1 MFPTVFLSGFT
12 ANDFQTNQGGDNGVK
27 YIKPQTASICKLAIG
42 YQESSQKGTPA
53 IVLTFTNETGETNTN
68 TLYITEGGF
77 NITKQTVARIAEHA
91 NLKEALISY
100 TNKTF
105 ATAQDWVNCVAG
117 VLDNAQVGVAFKGEE
132 YVNSNSEVKTKAVMW
147 YTFTAT
153 PEAVDA
159 AVKYIAAN
167 PDKAVKRLPTQAT
180 TDTFTPGINV
190 NAIDP
195 FASNPLANATT
206 GVAVADGVVRD
217 AQGNV
222 LF

>member
-1 MFPTVFLSGFT
+1 MFGTMFLSGFT
-12 ANDFQTNQGGDNGVK
+12 ANDFQTNNQGGENVK
-27 YIKPQTASICKLAIG
+27 YIKPQTASICNVAVG

-53 IVLTFTNETGETNTN
+53 IVLTFTNDAGETNTT

-77 NITKQTVARIAEHA
+77 NITKQTVARIAENA
-91 NLKEALISY
+91 GLKETLIQA

-132 YVNSNSEVKTKAVMW
+132 YVNSNSEVKTKAVLW
-147 YTFTAT
+147 YTFAAT
-153 PEAVDA
+153 PEAVDT

-167 PDKAVKRLPTQAT
+167 PDKAVKKLPTQAT
-180 TDTFTPGINV
+180 SDTFTPGINM

-195 FASNPLANATT
+195 FAANPLANATS
-206 GVAVADGVVRD
+206 GVAVQDGTVRD